1 MSYKNYVP
9 HPYFI
14 SQGITLLLICF
25 KNLPL
30 GKLVIST
37 YPCEVRS
44 WHRLPRW
51 YSSAVAKAVHCI
63 RFCAKGTK
71 IWVRERR
78 KMFIRQ
84 LFASNLSQE
93 WHFPFTHSLL
103 WNHCHAVHL
112 VYRYL
117 WGYLLPVKRNSKS
130 QTEIKQ
136 GDMSKLHQ
144 KTVIEPQSEPFLPE
158 CQSDALTVELHLL
171 LLSHPTVYNI
181 LGWPLKSKARHPQYQ
196 L

>member
-1 MSYKNYVP
+1 MKSGHDTDYQDDI
-9 HPYFI
+9 H
-14 SQGITLLLICF
+14 LLLQRLCTASDSVPKEQRF
-25 KNLPL
+25 EL
-30 GKLVIST
+30 GKGWS
-37 YPCEVRS
+37 
-44 WHRLPRW
+44 
-51 YSSAVAKAVHCI
+51 
-63 RFCAKGTK
+63 
-71 IWVRERR
+71 

-117 WGYLLPVKRNSKS
+117 WGYLLPVKWNSKS

-136 GDMSKLHQ
+136 GDMGKLHQ

-158 CQSDALTVELHLL
+158 CQSKASTVELHLL
-171 LLSHPTVYNI
+171 LLSHPTVYDI